1 MKYDAYPCDLVSYER
16 QGYGF
21 LVTFPDVP
29 AAITGDQTREESLIL
44 AEDALIVALGAY
56 IHLGENIP
64 APSRLRDGQVLITVS
79 PLQSAKL
86 DLYSAMRERG
96 VSKTD
101 LAGALGVSE
110 SAIVDLLDLDF
121 DSTAP
126 QVDKAMNVVKSI
138 KAAERVPA

>member
-1 MKYDAYPCDLVSYER
+1 MRYAYPCDLVSYER

-44 AEDALIVALGAY
+44 AEDALICALGAY
-56 IHLGENIP
+56 IHLGEDIP

-86 DLYSAMRERG
+86 VLYSAMRERG
-96 VSKTD
+96 LSKTD
-101 LAGALGVSE
+101 LAAALSVSE
-110 SAIVDLLDLDF
+110 SDVVDLIDLDF
-121 DSTAP
+121 DSLAP
-126 QVDKAMNVVKSI
+126 QVDEAMKAVKSI
-138 KAAERVPA
+138 NAAERVPA

>member
-1 MKYDAYPCDLVSYER
+1 MKHAYPCDMTPDVEEGS
-16 QGYGF
+16 GF
-21 LVTFPDVP
+21 VVTFPDIRGAV
-29 AAITGDQTREESLIL
+29 TGAETWDESLFL
-44 AEDALIVALGAY
+44 ADDALVCALGAY
-56 IHLGENIP
+56 IHLGEDIP

-96 VSKTD
+96 VSKSD
-101 LAGALGVSE
+101 LADALGVSE
-110 SAIVDLLDLDF
+110 SDVADLIDLDF

-126 QVDKAMNVVKSI
+126 QVDEALKAVKSI

>member
-1 MKYDAYPCDLVSYER
+1 MKYAYPCDITSHVEE
-16 QGYGF
+16 GHGF

-29 AAITGDQTREESLIL
+29 PAITGGDTWDESLFL
-44 AEDALIVALGAY
+44 ADDAIIAALGIY
-56 IHLGENIP
+56 IHRGRDIP
-64 APSRLRDGQVLITVS
+64 APSRLRDGQALITVP

-86 DLYSAMRERG
+86 DLYSAMRELG

-101 LAGALGVSE
+101 LADAMGVGE
-110 SAIVDLLDLDF
+110 SDVADLLDLDF

-126 QVDKAMNVVKSI
+126 QVDEAMKAVKSI